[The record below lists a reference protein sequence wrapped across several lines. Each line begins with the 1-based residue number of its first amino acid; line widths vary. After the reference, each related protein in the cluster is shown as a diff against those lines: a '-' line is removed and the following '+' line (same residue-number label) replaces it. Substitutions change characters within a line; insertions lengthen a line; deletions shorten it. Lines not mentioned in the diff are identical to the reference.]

1 VSGCCPLVNGTTPP
15 GPTPPSSAGC
25 ENTVLVQASDP
36 FATLPAPVAGVITL
50 APDTL
55 YRFCGPVDIGPN
67 LLDQP
72 SSTVVAGDDPLVDS
86 ITGTQSTVVRM
97 REGGTI
103 KDVAIRN
110 AELIGSAILVGGT
123 AGSSVPAAVI
133 FNVSVSSADDGTL
146 VLGQVA
152 AITFARYLSQASRH
166 SIRVGGP
173 EARTVAGAISVD
185 QAVLTSTQADFR
197 GIQVHASAS
206 IGSFAFAQTLTAGAD
221 ATAVGVEIQTP
232 LVTTIRASS
241 CAFAGLGTPDIIA
254 QPPPLAAGT
263 FGSAVQSESVGC
275 VGFENSLQRGS
286 ATLQNALT
294 PIPAVGTP
302 VPLGEPVDSYT
313 LDASSV
319 RVSLVGATAPTQVLR
334 FDRVAP
340 YSGLVA
346 VSLSIE
352 VAVGFTFTPRV
363 IRAGVLKNGVPIGVP
378 FAATTPDF
386 SSAAPVSLSF
396 ATPTELVG
404 GDELQVLVSNET
416 DAADL
421 FVRAARVTVT

>member
-1 VSGCCPLVNGTTPP
+1 
-15 GPTPPSSAGC
+15 
-25 ENTVLVQASDP
+25 
-36 FATLPAPVAGVITL
+36 
-50 APDTL
+50 
-55 YRFCGPVDIGPN
+55 
-67 LLDQP
+67 
-72 SSTVVAGDDPLVDS
+72 
-86 ITGTQSTVVRM
+86 
-97 REGGTI
+97 
-103 KDVAIRN
+103 
-110 AELIGSAILVGGT
+110 
-123 AGSSVPAAVI
+123 VPAAVI

-173 EARTVAGAISVD
+173 EARTVVGAISVD
-185 QAVLTSTQADFR
+185 QAVLTSAQADFR
-197 GIQVHASAS
+197 GIQVDASAS
-206 IGSFAFAQTLTAGAD
+206 IGSFAFAQTLTTGAD

-232 LVTTIRASS
+232 LVSTIRASS
-241 CAFAGLGTPDIIA
+241 CAFAGAGTPDVIA

-294 PIPAVGTP
+294 PIPAAGTP
-302 VPLGEPVDSYT
+302 VPLGLPVDSYT

-319 RVSLVGATAPTQVLR
+319 RVSLVGATAPSQVLQ
-334 FDRVAP
+334 FDRLAP

-346 VSLSIE
+346 VSISIE

-363 IRAGVLKNGVPIGVP
+363 IRAGVLKNGIPIGVP

-396 ATPTELVG
+396 ATPTELEG
-404 GDELQVLVSNET
+404 GDQLQVLVSNET

>member
-1 VSGCCPLVNGTTPP
+1 VSGCCPLVDGTTPP
-15 GPTPPSSAGC
+15 GPTPPSSGGC

-36 FATLPAPVAGVITL
+36 FATLPAPSGGFITL
-50 APDTL
+50 NPDTL
-55 YRFCGPVDIGPN
+55 YRFCGPVDIGSN
-67 LLDQP
+67 IIEQP
-72 SSTVVAGDDPLVDS
+72 PSTVVAGDDPLVDS
-86 ITGTQSTVVRM
+86 ITGTGSEVVRM
-97 REGGTI
+97 RQGGTI
-103 KDVAIRN
+103 KDVAVRN
-110 AELIGSAILVGGT
+110 AGGSGSAIRIGGVDT
-123 AGSSVPAAVI
+123 DVPAAVI

-146 VLGQVA
+146 VLGFVA

-166 SIRVGGP
+166 SIRIGGP
-173 EARTVAGAISVD
+173 EARTVVGAISVD
-185 QAVLTSTQADFR
+185 QAVLTSAQADFR
-197 GIQVHASAS
+197 GIQVDASAS
-206 IGSFAFAQTLTAGAD
+206 IGSFAFAQTLTTGVD

-241 CAFAGLGTPDIIA
+241 CAFAGLGTPDVIA

-319 RVSLVGATAPTQVLR
+319 RVSLVGATAPTQVLQ

-363 IRAGVLKNGVPIGVP
+363 IRAGVLKNGIPIGVP

-404 GDELQVLVSNET
+404 GDQLQVLVSNET